1 MSVVDPIDLRGTGNI
16 NAELFICGEAYG
28 QREEMLGA
36 PFVGT
41 SGDELNRYLSSIRIS
56 RDSVYVSNVVNERPP
71 NNSDPTR
78 EMIERHSLRLGD
90 ELLTVRPK
98 YVLALGRYAL
108 QWFLGPDASI
118 TREWGLPHTVPL
130 CGYHG
135 LPDCTTCGTVDWWD
149 VVVVGAHHPAYGLY
163 MPDDQI
169 LIQEALEGR
178 MQLTW
183 GLRRVMDGEL
193 EPHPPVD
200 EYPNPEYREL
210 TDPDE
215 IELVL
220 GAAKVVALD
229 TEGSPS
235 RPWCI
240 SVCVEPGKA
249 YVIAASNEECVRALA
264 AWFDRYDPLV
274 VMHFATHDIEVLAA
288 MGITVRRLGDSM
300 LIAHL
305 LGPMFS
311 QALKLGAY
319 RELGMHMRDYTDLTR
334 DADRALAVEYL
345 ERVLA
350 EGRCVDC
357 RGRGIRAWRVPET
370 VKPGWTS
377 VIPAG
382 TRRVMTKLGPVV
394 KFVKEKTINH
404 KAKVVP
410 AHYESGQCEICEGDG
425 TSWPVPRAL
434 PVWDKGR
441 LTLWQPSPVGKRVRR
456 ILDDVR
462 AGKTNKD
469 GEPTDPRARW
479 EGADPPEAIATVIDR
494 LGPMPTAT
502 LDMVPRQ
509 EAIEY
514 AACDADATLRRWLLL
529 DPLIDTWGLRETYN
543 TDLAILPLIV
553 DMQRAGMQVD
563 KDYFAKLSAEWRA
576 EMSRIRHRL
585 QKLVGYYVNPASSK
599 QVANLLFVKL
609 GLTPVKQTRSK
620 ESESTDDKVL
630 EQLLLST
637 KNSNPVA
644 HEAITLITRHREI
657 HKLDGTYAEPLS
669 KVESRDGRVRM
680 EFRYTR
686 TPTGRLSSA
695 KPRSGQNK
703 RNYIQGQNIPTR
715 TDEGKRIRK
724 GIVAR
729 DGYLLASHDL
739 SQIEWRVMAHLS
751 KDPNLLRVFREGH
764 DLHKMTASLIYK
776 IPISEV
782 TSAQRSLSKNIGFGI
797 GYKISWR
804 GLQQQFAVR
813 GIELTRDEAQAFID
827 GFMAAY
833 PGIAKYWESVFAEAR
848 RNGYVRHPDGRIRWA
863 TAIRCTASWVR
874 EAAEREL
881 GNSPVQGFAAW
892 IMKRIMIAANEKV
905 IRPLN
910 RSGFDVKMLLVVH
923 DSLESEF
930 PDGVEAMFDP
940 LMRRVMRE
948 TVRLSVPV
956 MGSGAW
962 GPRWSDCKE

>member
-1 MSVVDPIDLRGTGNI
+1 MSVVDHIDIRGTGPLD
-16 NAELFICGEAYG
+16 AELMVVGEAYG

-36 PFVGT
+36 PFVGN

-56 RDSVYVSNVVNERPP
+56 RDSVYVTNVVNERPI

-78 EMIERHSLRLGD
+78 EMIERHSARLGD
-90 ELLTVRPK
+90 ELLTVRPR

-108 QWFLGPDASI
+108 QWFCGPDTSI
-118 TREWGLPHTVPL
+118 TREWGIPRQVSL
-130 CGYHG
+130 CGDHG
-135 LPDCTTCGTVDWWD
+135 LPFAGQQRCAFCDETDTDTWTV
-149 VVVVGAHHPAYGLY
+149 VLVAAHHPAYGLY
-163 MPDDQI
+163 MPDDQV

-183 GLRRVMDGEL
+183 GLRRVMDGQL
-193 EPHPPVD
+193 APHPPVD
-200 EYPNPEYREL
+200 QYPNPEYREL
-210 TDPDE
+210 TDPVDVE
-215 IELVL
+215 HEL

-240 SVCVEPGKA
+240 SVCVEPSRA
-249 YVIAASNEECVRALA
+249 FVIAASNRECVEALGTWLA
-264 AWFDRYDPLV
+264 RYDPLV

-350 EGRCVDC
+350 ESRCSDC
-357 RGRGIRAWRVPET
+357 RGRGLV
-370 VKPGWTS
+370 VNS
-377 VIPAG
+377 
-382 TRRVMTKLGPVV
+382 RRLKNGKLRRSS
-394 KFVKEKTINH
+394 
-404 KAKVVP
+404 ARC
-410 AHYESGQCEICEGDG
+410 ESCDGDG

-462 AGKTNKD
+462 AGKVNKD
-469 GEPTDPRARW
+469 GEPTDPRRRW
-479 EGADPPEAIATVIDR
+479 EGADPPEAIEPVIAA

-502 LDMVPRQ
+502 LDMVPRR

-514 AACDADATLRRWLLL
+514 AARDADATLRRWLLL

-543 TDLAILPLIV
+543 TDLAIIPLIV

-563 KDYFAKLSAEWRA
+563 RPYFAELSSEWRA
-576 EMSRIRHRL
+576 EMSRLRHRL

-630 EQLLLST
+630 EQLLLTT
-637 KNSNPVA
+637 KHTNPVA

-657 HKLDGTYAEPLS
+657 HKLDGTYADPLS
-669 KVESRDGRVRM
+669 RVESSDGRVRM

-703 RNYIQGQNIPTR
+703 RNFIQGQNIPTR

-724 GIVAR
+724 GIVAKPR
-729 DGYLLASHDL
+729 HLITSHDL

-751 KDPNLLRVFREGH
+751 QDPNLLRVFREGH
-764 DLHKMTASLIYK
+764 DLHRMTASLIWK
-776 IPISEV
+776 IPLDQV
-782 TSAQRSLSKNIGFGI
+782 TPSQRSSAKNIGFGM
-797 GYKISWR
+797 GYKITWR

-813 GIELTRDEAQAFID
+813 GIELTKDEAQAFID

-833 PGIAKYWESVFAEAR
+833 PGIPRYWESVFAEAR
-848 RNGYVRHPDGRIRWA
+848 RNGFVRHPDGRIRWA

-892 IMKRIMIAANEKV
+892 IMKRIMIATSEKV
-905 IRPLN
+905 IKPL
-910 RSGFDVKMLLVVH
+910 RHAGFDVKMLLVVH
-923 DSLESEF
+923 DSIEQEI
-930 PDGVEAMFDP
+930 PDGVEAMHDP

-948 TVRLSVPV
+948 TVKLGVPV
-956 MGSGAW
+956 LGSGAW